1 MRRPSA
7 PWLPLVL
14 AALAAS
20 CSEPAAPRVEPP
32 AYDPTQLTG
41 GLLYRWPTGTTIAV
55 FVDPTAGAGV
65 DLMGTASAGMQAWKT
80 ALGGNQF
87 SFRTATSPSD
97 ADVIV
102 HLSAAPRLVGL
113 AGCATPP
120 DLAGGVTFLC
130 PARDSVLTLPLIAG
144 PGTGRVKIDIAIN
157 PAATSATHSLLAL
170 VTHELGHAIGIGG
183 HSSDP
188 ADVMHAQPS
197 VTTPSQRDIATLR
210 WVVRQPIDLRL

>member
-7 PWLPLVL
+7 PWVPLIL
-14 AALAAS
+14 AFAAA
-20 CSEPAAPRVEPP
+20 CSEASAPRVEPP

-41 GLLYRWPTGTTIAV
+41 GLLYRWPTGATIAV
-55 FVDPTAGAGV
+55 YVDPTAVPTGV
-65 DLMGTASAGMQAWKT
+65 ELATATLAGMQAWKA
-80 ALGGNQF
+80 ALGGSQF
-87 SFRTATSPSD
+87 AFRTATSPAD

-102 HLSAAPRLVGL
+102 HVSAAPRLVAL
-113 AGCATPP
+113 AGCAPPP

-130 PARDSVLTLPLIAG
+130 PARDSALTLPLLAG
-144 PGTGRVKIDIAIN
+144 PGAGRVKIDIAIN

-188 ADVMHAQPS
+188 ADVMHAQPT

-210 WVVRQPIDLRL
+210 WVVRQPADLRL